1 MYVCQQGLGLA
12 GKDRSLRLTSPSLI
26 PAANGLLLVGILS
39 KGWPRHT
46 DGEKS
51 VQRPAQGYNTT
62 LRVPIFYLP
71 KKNIYIYIYMYVCI
85 SFTQKTF
92 LNYLPNQ
99 SSFNFSLEFEF
110 IMSLGNELDCRS
122 GDCGSLEQVST
133 FKIEPEKD
141 EIPVNGNSFYRLEMI
156 RIQLFSS
163 HGHPV
168 CLMGF

>member
-1 MYVCQQGLGLA
+1 MYVYH
-12 GKDRSLRLTSPSLI
+12 SL
-26 PAANGLLLVGILS
+26 
-39 KGWPRHT
+39 
-46 DGEKS
+46 
-51 VQRPAQGYNTT
+51 
-62 LRVPIFYLP
+62 
-71 KKNIYIYIYMYVCI
+71 KKH
-85 SFTQKTF
+85 S

-110 IMSLGNELDCRS
+110 IKSLGYELDCRS

-163 HGHPV
+163 HGHPTV
-168 CLMGF
+168 VEVEDFVKAQPDAIAHSAAKIISCLKAGGEKTIQALKSLCWRCKGIQGEPPFMHITCML

>member
-1 MYVCQQGLGLA
+1 MYVYH
-12 GKDRSLRLTSPSLI
+12 SL
-26 PAANGLLLVGILS
+26 
-39 KGWPRHT
+39 
-46 DGEKS
+46 
-51 VQRPAQGYNTT
+51 
-62 LRVPIFYLP
+62 
-71 KKNIYIYIYMYVCI
+71 KKH
-85 SFTQKTF
+85 S